1 MEHAAQVDVDH
12 AVELLQRHFLQARVL
27 GDAGVVD
34 QHVDAAEFFLD
45 AGDHGIDHFALRHV
59 HLIARRRGAERL
71 ALLDDLVHS
80 TLFDVA
86 DDDDGAFLGEFQRG
100 GQTDALGGAGD
111 DGNLV
116 FESFHGG
123 L

>member
-1 MEHAAQVDVDH
+1 M
-12 AVELLQRHFLQARVL
+12 RPNFLF
-27 GDAGVVD
+27 
-34 QHVDAAEFFLD
+34 H
-45 AGDHGIDHFALRHV
+45 AGDHAINPFTPRHV
-59 HLIARRRGAERL
+59 HFKARRCGAERL
-71 ALLDDLVHS
+71 ALLDDLVHRG
-80 TLFDVA
+80 LLDVA

-116 FESFHGG
+116 FKSFHGG

>member
-1 MEHAAQVDVDH
+1 LTSITR
-12 AVELLQRHFLQARVL
+12 VELLQRHLLQPRVL

-34 QHVDAAEFFLD
+34 QHVDAAELFLD
-45 AGDHGIDHFALRHV
+45 AGDHGIDRFALRHV
-59 HLIARRRGAERL
+59 HLKAGGGRAERL
-71 ALLDDLVHS
+71 ALRDDLVHRR
-80 TLFDVA
+80 LLDVA

-116 FESFHGG
+116 FKGCDRSA
-123 L
+123 